1 MEQLKKYKKLWLCL
15 GVACMLYVLVLR
27 PIITDSEEQLNSNGP
42 MVATEVSANSQAK
55 SSPNAESDTGYGDKA
70 KNEHNKSMNR
80 SDQADMSQSDR
91 EGDTVS
97 GGDNEY
103 VYVTGAVET
112 PGLYKLKGGQT
123 VGDVL
128 QACGGLLPYASVDT
142 INMAEIATSGSHI
155 HVAFN
160 FMGNPEDLLRKQK
173 ININTANEQELIKLS
188 GVGPGTAK
196 KIIAYRE
203 QAGLF
208 KTIEDIKKVKGIGE
222 ATFKKLAPHI
232 TV

>member
-15 GVACMLYVLVLR
+15 GIACMVYLLVLR
-27 PIITDSEEQLNSNGP
+27 PIITDSEAQMNSTHGVMVTEESQTKGP
-42 MVATEVSANSQAK
+42 NIQTEENT
-55 SSPNAESDTGYGDKA
+55 EDK
-70 KNEHNKSMNR
+70 KNMN
-80 SDQADMSQSDR
+80 
-91 EGDTVS
+91 
-97 GGDNEY
+97 GDNEY

-112 PGLYKLKGGQT
+112 PGLYKLQGGQT
-123 VGDVL
+123 VGDVI

-142 INMAEIATSGSHI
+142 INLAEVAASGSHI

-160 FMGNPEDLLRKQK
+160 FMGNPEELLRKQK
-173 ININTANEQELIKLS
+173 ININTANEQELTKLS

-203 QAGLF
+203 QSGLF

>member
-1 MEQLKKYKKLWLCL
+1 MEQLKKYKKLWLCV

-42 MVATEVSANSQAK
+42 MVATEISANSKDNSRPNAK
-55 SSPNAESDTGYGDKA
+55 SNASYDDKDG
-70 KNEHNKSMNR
+70 NS
-80 SDQADMSQSDR
+80 
-91 EGDTVS
+91 VS

-112 PGLYKLKGGQT
+112 PGLHKLKGGQT
-123 VGDVL
+123 VGDVI

-160 FMGNPEDLLRKQK
+160 FMGNPEELLRKQK

>member
-15 GVACMLYVLVLR
+15 GIACMVYLLVLR
-27 PIITDSEEQLNSNGP
+27 PIITDSEAQMNSTHGAMVTEESQTKGP
-42 MVATEVSANSQAK
+42 NIQTEENTENRK
-55 SSPNAESDTGYGDKA
+55 T
-70 KNEHNKSMNR
+70 MN
-80 SDQADMSQSDR
+80 
-91 EGDTVS
+91 
-97 GGDNEY
+97 GDNEY

-112 PGLYKLKGGQT
+112 PGLYKLQGGQT
-123 VGDVL
+123 VGDVI
-128 QACGGLLPYASVDT
+128 QTCGGLLPYASVDT
-142 INMAEIATSGSHI
+142 INLAEVAASGSHI

-160 FMGNPEDLLRKQK
+160 FMGNPEELLRKQK
-173 ININTANEQELIKLS
+173 ININTANEQELTKLS

-203 QAGLF
+203 QSGLF